1 MTRRRKALVVIASL
15 ALLAAAAGIYWQMT
29 ATGRQV
35 DRLLAEVYNEEPG
48 RIGQWLIDLGLR
60 EPPSRLQSWDLE
72 GVAGDLAALGP
83 PAVPHLI
90 AALKRDPPTVR
101 ACAALALGKIGDARA
116 IDPLL
121 KALREDGPLV
131 PFFAGM
137 ALVELRQPL
146 TEPLT
151 AMLQDP
157 DWHAR
162 VLAAEML
169 GMLGDERATGPLE
182 QAAND
187 PDERVRTAATEALQR
202 HRE

>member
-1 MTRRRKALVVIASL
+1 
-15 ALLAAAAGIYWQMT
+15 
-29 ATGRQV
+29 
-35 DRLLAEVYNEEPG
+35 
-48 RIGQWLIDLGLR
+48 
-60 EPPSRLQSWDLE
+60 
-72 GVAGDLAALGP
+72 
-83 PAVPHLI
+83 VPHLI
-90 AALKRDPPTVR
+90 VALKRDPPSVR

-116 IDPLL
+116 VDPLL
-121 KALREDGPLV
+121 EALRDDEPLV

-202 HRE
+202 RRE